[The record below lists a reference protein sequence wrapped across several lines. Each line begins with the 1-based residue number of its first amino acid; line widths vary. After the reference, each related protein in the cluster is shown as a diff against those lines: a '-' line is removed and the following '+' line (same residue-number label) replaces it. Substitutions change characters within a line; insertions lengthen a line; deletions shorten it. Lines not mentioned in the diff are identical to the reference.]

1 MHRLR
6 RIHLYLSVLIA
17 PAMIFFA
24 ISGGW
29 QAYRFQQSKKDG
41 SYTAPPALTAMSQ
54 VHMAEQLSDSGRP
67 WFRAA
72 QLLLALAFV
81 ATAGVGIAMALRV
94 GRPVSRIWLLLALG
108 TALPILLAV
117 LSRKGA

>member
-6 RIHLYLSVLIA
+6 RIHLYLSLAIA

-24 ISGGW
+24 VSGSW
-29 QAYRFQQSKKDG
+29 QAYRLQQKMKNS
-41 SYTAPPALTAMSQ
+41 SYEPPPALVSMSKA
-54 VHMAEQLSDSGRP
+54 HMAEDLTDTGRP
-67 WFRAA
+67 LFRAA

-94 GRPVSRIWLLLALG
+94 TRPVSRVWLVLLAG
-108 TALPILLAV
+108 TVLPVLLAV
-117 LSRKGA
+117 WSR

>member
-6 RIHLYLSVLIA
+6 RIHLYLSLAIA

-24 ISGGW
+24 VSGAW
-29 QAYRFQQSKKDG
+29 QAYRLQQKPKNS
-41 SYTAPPALTAMSQ
+41 SYDPPPALVVMSKA
-54 VHMAEQLSDSGRP
+54 HMAEELSAGGRP

-72 QLLLALAFV
+72 QLLLAVAFV

-94 GRPVSRIWLLLALG
+94 TRPVSRVWLLLLAG
-108 TALPILLAV
+108 TVLPILLAV
-117 LSRKGA
+117 LARKGT